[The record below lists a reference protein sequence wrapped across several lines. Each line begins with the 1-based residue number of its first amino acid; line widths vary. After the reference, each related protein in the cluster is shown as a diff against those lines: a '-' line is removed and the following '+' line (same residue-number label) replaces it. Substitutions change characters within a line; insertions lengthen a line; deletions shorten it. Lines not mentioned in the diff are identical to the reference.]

1 VCRRFFEDQMRPY
14 FAQFGEVARL
24 RVSRNKKTGK
34 SKHYAFVEFLVP
46 EVAEIVAKTHDNML
60 MCDRAIKCS
69 VVDADKVRPEHKHF
83 ERA

>member
-1 VCRRFFEDQMRPY
+1 MRPY

-69 VVDADKVRPEHKHF
+69 VVDTDKVRPEHKHF